1 MREGGKCRRHVTL
14 YSGLAHLVAVLPGS
28 PLHVTYLPASHT
40 LRPLPV
46 QGVINKSPG
55 PDGIHPRI
63 LKELKCEIAEL
74 LTMVCNLS
82 FKSSS
87 VPNDWKIVNV
97 TPIFK
102 RGSRGD
108 PGNYRPVK
116 ASSVLRHKVLGRDA
130 YFKHIL
136 LNKFLQSLRLKPLSV
151 TLTNILETLKL
162 WRIFRSCSRL
172 KRFLLTKKVELV
184 MITGDEAKLPF
195 HSSSGR
201 L

>member
-74 LTMVCNLS
+74 LTM
-82 FKSSS
+82 
-87 VPNDWKIVNV
+87 
-97 TPIFK
+97 
-102 RGSRGD
+102 
-108 PGNYRPVK
+108 VK